1 MKVGILANS
10 LKAGGKLYETVNGLA
25 FCDPWLIWCPQK
37 KSITFRDYLMLLR
50 SFLFSTNSLAL
61 WRLWISGKIIL
72 LKRDLAHP
80 DSINKLKAMEMDVGL
95 HKSGSIYRENTID
108 CFKLG
113 ILNAHIGILPKYR
126 GRCVM
131 EWSLLQGDPTGV
143 SVFFLDPGIDTG
155 GRMIFKREFPVT
167 ERGNISQA
175 KNYLFSLDAGL
186 YKEALQYLHDKN
198 FALLENDGSGKRYY
212 VMSKLFSSV
221 VEETLTRI
229 PEKQVF

>member
-10 LKAGGKLYETVNGLA
+10 LKAGGKLYETVNGLS
-25 FCDPWLIWCPQK
+25 FCDSWLIWCPQN
-37 KSITFRDYLMLLR
+37 KSIAFRDYLILLR
-50 SFLFSTNSLAL
+50 SFLFSTKSLAL

-72 LKRDLAHP
+72 LKRDLTHP

-95 HKSGSIYRENTID
+95 HKSAFIYRKNTID

-143 SVFFLDPGIDTG
+143 SVFFIDPGIDTG
-155 GRMIFKREFPVT
+155 KRMIFKREFSLT
-167 ERGNISQA
+167 RRGSISQA

-186 YKEALQYLHDKN
+186 YKEALQILQDNN
-198 FALLENDGSGKRYY
+198 FTFLENDGSGKRYY

-221 VEETLTRI
+221 VEETLEQT
-229 PEKQVF
+229 PES